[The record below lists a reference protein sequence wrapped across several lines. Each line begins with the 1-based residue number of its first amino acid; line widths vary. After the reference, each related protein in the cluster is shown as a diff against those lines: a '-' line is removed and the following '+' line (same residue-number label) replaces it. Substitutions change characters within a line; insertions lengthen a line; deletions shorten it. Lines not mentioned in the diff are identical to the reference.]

1 MVQNRK
7 RKRLHASLLVYFRH
21 KKFKKLCFR
30 KTLQR
35 RALCMTTRSTMRSK
49 NTEKSTRKIFQI
61 TFRRQIPGVNIK
73 RIFYRDIHSETLVYL
88 FCKFEQIFRRPSP
101 KPAIYLT
108 PRSTTLY
115 FVMYFSL
122 LALSFLFLSDR
133 FRVLISFFSLEHF
146 FSCSALQR
154 ENFGKSTRKEITR
167 SVRSKIRNAA
177 S

>member
-1 MVQNRK
+1 
-7 RKRLHASLLVYFRH
+7 
-21 KKFKKLCFR
+21 
-30 KTLQR
+30 
-35 RALCMTTRSTMRSK
+35 MTTRSTMRSK

-73 RIFYRDIHSETLVYL
+73 RFFYRDIHSETLVYL

-146 FSCSALQR
+146 FFRVVLFRGQTSVNQR
-154 ENFGKSTRKEITR
+154 GKKSHVLSEVKFAMQRVEPQAVWRGKN
-167 SVRSKIRNAA
+167 K
-177 S
+177 